1 MLHRGWLEKKG
12 GDTHIDASNVLHKE
26 RHYSKGGRRNW
37 KRRWFILFGDG
48 QLHYYSAEPADG
60 ENLPKESAWK
70 RKLDLV
76 GVEPEFQGQVCRWHV
91 REGSDEFLLALPS
104 GGGADSRHAMLL
116 RHEEAEERQR
126 WMEATTEAFGSTV
139 DELLFSGETRG
150 MAETAAIAMRTLLAA
165 KSSSS
170 QDVVSQLPPSKALA
184 MFDFAAEQ
192 PGDLGLRKGM
202 VVDLLETE
210 GEWWKGSDAEAAGVV
225 GIFPATFVS
234 RGTASTPAV
243 PAVPPIPS

>member
-1 MLHRGWLEKKG
+1 M
-12 GDTHIDASNVLHKE
+12 
-26 RHYSKGGRRNW
+26 
-37 KRRWFILFGDG
+37 
-48 QLHYYSAEPADG
+48 
-60 ENLPKESAWK
+60 
-70 RKLDLV
+70 
-76 GVEPEFQGQVCRWHV
+76 

-150 MAETAAIAMRTLLAA
+150 MAETAAMAMRTLLAA

-234 RGTASTPAV
+234 RGTAATPAV